1 MALGSR
7 CAAAFLYVAGRPNK
21 IQSGLVFGGGADF
34 IMPCRGSSP
43 RVQFADI
50 RSVSTDL
57 PPRTA
62 ARSISFPITD
72 SAPPIFLDLLIENKS
87 AR

>member
-34 IMPCRGSSP
+34 IMPCRGSAFRRYP
-43 RVQFADI
+43 LRFD
-50 RSVSTDL
+50 RF
-57 PPRTA
+57 TA
-62 ARSISFPITD
+62 ARSISFPIID
-72 SAPPIFLDLLIENKS
+72 SAPSIFLDLLIENKS

>member
-34 IMPCRGSSP
+34 IMPCRGSAFRRYP
-43 RVQFADI
+43 LRFD
-50 RSVSTDL
+50 RF
-57 PPRTA
+57 TA
-62 ARSISFPITD
+62 AHSISFPITD
-72 SAPPIFLDLLIENKS
+72 SAPSIFLDLLIENKS